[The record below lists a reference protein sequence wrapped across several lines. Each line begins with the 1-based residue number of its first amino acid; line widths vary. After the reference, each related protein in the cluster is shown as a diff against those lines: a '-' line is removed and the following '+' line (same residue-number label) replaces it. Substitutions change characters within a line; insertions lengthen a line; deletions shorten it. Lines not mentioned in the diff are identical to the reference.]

1 MSSQSSGCS
10 NSESDDS
17 GSEYSS
23 VEEMYGSG
31 IWVCCGNSAE
41 GLKNL
46 VVSVSGR
53 GHSSFI

>member
-17 GSEYSS
+17 ESEYSS

-31 IWVCCGNSAE
+31 IWVCSGNSAE
-41 GLKNL
+41 GFRCL

-53 GHSSFI
+53 GHTSFI